1 MKFIVLE
8 GPDGVGKTTIAQE
21 IISFLNTNTNYNA
34 TYVSPLDNEPIGT
47 EIKKM
52 ITLAKHAVD
61 GYKQTEI
68 ALIISSMVAMIEQH
82 LKDKNENDVVI
93 CDRWT
98 LSTYVYQ
105 GIAKEQDIQKI
116 QQWIDLIDK
125 MIVPDLV
132 ILFDG
137 EDEELDQRI
146 FNRIY
151 RKLIREQGD
160 VAEDELDLLIQKEYD
175 KFEKKEFQTKV
186 RQGYRSP
193 GVHAY
198 FDNTQTK
205 LKTIKVTNDYP
216 QNFNQTLKC
225 VLDELS
231 VPNKE

>member
-21 IISFLNTNTNYNA
+21 IISFINANTNYNA

-82 LKDKNENDVVI
+82 LKNKNENDVVI

-105 GIAKEQDIQKI
+105 GIAKEQDIQKV

-125 MIVPDLV
+125 MIVPDIV

-137 EDEELDQRI
+137 EDEELDRRI
-146 FNRIY
+146 YDRIY
-151 RKLIREQGD
+151 RKIMKEIDGIAD
-160 VAEDELDLLIQKEYD
+160 DELELLIQKEYD

-198 FDNTQTK
+198 FDNTRTK

-216 QNFNQTLKC
+216 ENFNQTLKY

-231 VPNKE
+231 

>member
-21 IISFLNTNTNYNA
+21 VISYINANTNYHA

-82 LKDKNENDVVI
+82 LKNKNENDVVI

-105 GIAKEQDIQKI
+105 GIAKEQDIQKV

-125 MIVPDLV
+125 MIVPDIV

-137 EDEELDQRI
+137 EDEELDRRI
-146 FNRIY
+146 YDRIY
-151 RKLIREQGD
+151 RKIMKEIDGIAD
-160 VAEDELDLLIQKEYD
+160 DELELLIQKEYD

-198 FDNTQTK
+198 FDNTRTK

-216 QNFNQTLKC
+216 ENFNQTLKY

-231 VPNKE
+231 

>member
-21 IISFLNTNTNYNA
+21 IISYINANTNYNA
-34 TYVSPLDNEPIGT
+34 TYVSPLDNVPIGT

-82 LKDKNENDVVI
+82 LKNKNENDIVI

-105 GIAKEQDIQKI
+105 GIAKEQDIQKV

-125 MIVPDLV
+125 MIVPDIV

-137 EDEELDQRI
+137 EDKELDRRI
-146 FNRIY
+146 YDRIY
-151 RKLIREQGD
+151 RKIMKEIDGIAD
-160 VAEDELDLLIQKEYD
+160 DELELLIQKEYD

-198 FDNTQTK
+198 FDNTRTK
-205 LKTIKVTNDYP
+205 LKTIKVTNDYSE
-216 QNFNQTLKC
+216 NFNQTLKC

-231 VPNKE
+231 

>member
-21 IISFLNTNTNYNA
+21 IISYININTDYHA

-82 LKDKNENDVVI
+82 LKNKNENDVVI

-105 GIAKEQDIQKI
+105 GIAKEQDIQKV

-125 MIVPDLV
+125 MIVPDIV

-137 EDEELDQRI
+137 EDEELDRRI
-146 FNRIY
+146 YDRIY
-151 RKLIREQGD
+151 RKIMKEIDGIAD
-160 VAEDELDLLIQKEYD
+160 DELELLIQKEYD

-198 FDNTQTK
+198 FDNTRTK

-216 QNFNQTLKC
+216 ENFNQTLKC

-231 VPNKE
+231 

>member
-21 IISFLNTNTNYNA
+21 VISFINTNTNYHA

-82 LKDKNENDVVI
+82 LKNKHENDVVI

-105 GIAKEQDIQKI
+105 GIAKEQDIQKV

-137 EDEELDQRI
+137 EDEELDKRI
-146 FNRIY
+146 YDRIY
-151 RKLIREQGD
+151 RKVMKEIDGIAD
-160 VAEDELDLLIQKEYD
+160 DELEVLIQKEYD

-198 FDNTQTK
+198 FDNTRTK

-216 QNFNQTLKC
+216 ENFNQTLKC

-231 VPNKE
+231 